1 MHDDNQSVR
10 FIGSDKD
17 VNPYP
22 SPNSVPV
29 TATRITDVNLVI
41 TQTTSAMLESFRA
54 EFAQSDAVIA
64 MLMLAMLV
72 IAVAASAFVVRR
84 KNG

>member
-1 MHDDNQSVR
+1 MHDDNTLHS
-10 FIGSDKD
+10 FIGGDKD

-29 TATRITDVNLVI
+29 TATI

-54 EFAQSDAVIA
+54 EFTQSDAVIA
-64 MLMLAMLV
+64 MLTLAVLV
-72 IAVAASAFVVRR
+72 IVCAFVVRR

>member
-1 MHDDNQSVR
+1 MHDDNTLHS
-10 FIGSDKD
+10 FIGGDKD

-29 TATRITDVNLVI
+29 TATRITEVI

-54 EFAQSDAVIA
+54 TYGQVDVVLLAI
-64 MLMLAMLV
+64 LMLVVLV
-72 IAVAASAFVVRR
+72 TLGIFAVRR
-84 KNG
+84 NNG